1 MRRATQAVVLLL
13 LGGAILRV
21 ALTDAYLTYVK
32 AGFRPVLLAAGVVLL
47 AVAAATVYYEVRER
61 RDSHSHSHD
70 DGHGHGHEP
79 RVAWL
84 LVLPVAGLLLVAP
97 TALGSYAAAESGTA
111 LGAWEGVSDYPPLPD
126 GDPAELSVLDY
137 ASRAIFDEG
146 RSIGD
151 RRVALTGFITH
162 GPGGEV
168 YLARMILSCCA
179 SDARPIKVGL
189 EGARDLADDTWVR
202 VVGRYSATQT
212 RDAVNNERIPYLAVE
227 SVEGVERPEG
237 TYE

>member
-13 LGGAILRV
+13 LGGALLRV
-21 ALTDAYLTYVK
+21 GLTDAYLTYVK
-32 AGFRPVLLAAGVVLL
+32 AGFRPILLAAAVVLL

-61 RDSHSHSHD
+61 RAACD
-70 DGHGHGHEP
+70 HGHTHEP

-97 TALGSYAAAESGTA
+97 TALGAYAATESGTA
-111 LGAWEGVSDYPPLPD
+111 LGAWENMSDYPPLPE
-126 GDPAELSVLDY
+126 GDPAELAVLDY

-151 RRVALTGFITH
+151 RRVTLTGFITH
-162 GPGGEV
+162 GANGEV

-189 EGARDLADDTWVR
+189 EGAGEWADDTWVR

-227 SVEGVERPEG
+227 GVEGVERPER